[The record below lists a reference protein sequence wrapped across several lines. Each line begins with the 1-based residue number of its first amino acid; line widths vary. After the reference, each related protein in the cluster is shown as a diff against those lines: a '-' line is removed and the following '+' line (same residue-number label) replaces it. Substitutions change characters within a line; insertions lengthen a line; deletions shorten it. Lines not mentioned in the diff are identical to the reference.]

1 VEVKRWGRFVKEEVL
16 SRLIVFEER
25 ALRHAPP
32 KYVAHLHQE
41 RLHQGKGNVV
51 LKLVASHGQ
60 PHDGPIRC
68 REQPGDCSSITT
80 ARSPARWFQA
90 GEHTMSHPTSPIE
103 QITAPDAHA
112 WVHDLPDGAISVDI
126 EDATLVLRASQKLQE
141 RLEIL
146 LDKRKA
152 GTLSPEEQREYA
164 AICDLDTTLSWLNR
178 LARGAQ

>member
-1 VEVKRWGRFVKEEVL
+1 L
-16 SRLIVFEER
+16 RLILFEKR
-25 ALRHAPP
+25 RLRHAPP
-32 KYVAHLHQE
+32 KYVAHFHQE
-41 RLHQGKGNVV
+41 RPHQGKGNVV
-51 LKLVASHGQ
+51 LMPVASHDQ
-60 PHDGPIRC
+60 PHAGPMCC
-68 REQPGDCSSITT
+68 RKQLGDCSSTTT
-80 ARSPARWFQA
+80 AKLHAHWSQA

-103 QITAPDAHA
+103 QITAPHAHA

-141 RLEIL
+141 RFEIL

-178 LARGAQ
+178 LARGAQYR